1 MSNML
6 DLESLMDDDRK
17 RHLKGIP
24 PLDGGYTAMA
34 PASLWML
41 RGQVQAALGCG
52 IAFRPI
58 IPSAFAI
65 GACLRYFRGLG
76 RIAASDPARGR
87 GLQLFGYLP
96 DHPDLDVSTECRASR
111 ALMRVR
117 SRPG

>member
-1 MSNML
+1 
-6 DLESLMDDDRK
+6 MDDDRK

-76 RIAASDPARGR
+76 RIAAPTQLEAAAFSFLATCLITLTWTFSQNAGLPA
-87 GLQLFGYLP
+87 L
-96 DHPDLDVSTECRASR
+96 
-111 ALMRVR
+111 
-117 SRPG
+117 